1 VNSRWIGGPAEV
13 GLAGGEVTR
22 HFAEGEAYVFAKRG
36 NGGDDRN
43 CDKGSDQSVLKRGH
57 ATAIALQAKASAFQ
71 VKPSLYNLCHFEF
84 PSLPVTLIRRA
95 AVPGDQLCLR
105 QDYLLECI
113 VQAPLEK
120 CREM

>member
-71 VKPSLYNLCHFEF
+71 VKPQYGSVKPLLE
-84 PSLPVTLIRRA
+84 LPMALLKRFARHRRA
-95 AVPGDQLCLR
+95 LNDAN
-105 QDYLLECI
+105 
-113 VQAPLEK
+113 
-120 CREM
+120 